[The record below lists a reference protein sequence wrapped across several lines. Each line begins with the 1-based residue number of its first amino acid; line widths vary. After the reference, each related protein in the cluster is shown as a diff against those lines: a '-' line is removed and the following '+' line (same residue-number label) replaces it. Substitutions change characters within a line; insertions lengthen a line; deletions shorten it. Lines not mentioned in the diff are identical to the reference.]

1 MTVVQE
7 IITNWETMSP
17 KDFDVFMLNN
27 KKTLIREEKE
37 QIIDAYNNE
46 GECEGDGDRYYTEN
60 YID

>member
-7 IITNWETMSP
+7 IITNWETMTP
-17 KDFDVFMLNN
+17 KDFDEFMLYN
-27 KKTLIREEKE
+27 KKALIREEKE

-46 GECEGDGDRYYTEN
+46 GEGDGDRYYTEN